1 MESSNNMKQAR
12 PNIIM
17 NFIIDQVL
25 YEKEHCTNN
34 GFSQLLQ
41 TMGKE
46 IENLQTQYS
55 TQTQNIDRENKPT
68 NEDMI
73 KILNRAMCH
82 SLSKKLIL
90 LAIVNCIKNYCIF
103 LLTMRVAFNLR
114 KNRIVTIRQKHKH
127 LIFQLQL
134 KA

>member
-68 NEDMI
+68 NEVMI
-73 KILNRAMCH
+73 KILNTVMCH
-82 SLSKKLIL
+82 SLSKELII
-90 LAIVNCIKNYCIF
+90 LAIANCIKNILFFC
-103 LLTMRVAFNLR
+103 
-114 KNRIVTIRQKHKH
+114 
-127 LIFQLQL
+127 
-134 KA
+134 